1 MASKGFAPNVRSYTS
16 VIDACSKAGDTQR
29 ALSIYSAMKARGIAP
44 SEITYS
50 ILARGFAKA
59 GDFKKVEEIC
69 EMFYADGF
77 PLNSYM
83 FGILLSAY
91 ANSPSQKKEKQ
102 RAESLF
108 RQAMAIQIQL
118 DHFALGSLDRILGKQ
133 QASAL
138 LHELAIERPQRSYGR

>member
-29 ALSIYSAMKARGIAP
+29 ALSIYSAMKAKGIAP

-59 GDFKKVEEIC
+59 GDFRTVEEIC
-69 EMFYADGF
+69 DMFYADGY

-91 ANSPSQKKEKQ
+91 ANSQTQQKEKQ
-102 RAESLF
+102 RATSLF
-108 RQAMAIQIQL
+108 RQAMAIKIPI
-118 DHFALGSLDRILGKQ
+118 D
-133 QASAL
+133 
-138 LHELAIERPQRSYGR
+138 

>member
-1 MASKGFAPNVRSYTS
+1 MASKGFKPNVRSYTS
-16 VIDACSKAGDTQR
+16 VIDACSKVGDTTR
-29 ALSIYSAMKARGIAP
+29 ARCVFTSMKAHGIAP

-50 ILARGFAKA
+50 TLARGFAKA
-59 GDFKKVEEIC
+59 GDYKEVESIC
-69 EMFYADGF
+69 DMFYADGY

-108 RQAMAIQIQL
+108 RPAVSIKIPV
-118 DHFALGSLDRILGKQ
+118 DSFALSSLDRILGKQ
-133 QASAL
+133 QVSAL
-138 LHELAIERPQRSYGR
+138 LAELAIER